1 MLVDELKEVV
11 QVSIKTN
18 ERDIEFTSFAGLNQ
32 IKQSLDGEVSSVVLT
47 DEELELVLCVRERD
61 KLASFFN
68 SVLQRKNA
76 V

>member
-1 MLVDELKEVV
+1 MDELKEVV